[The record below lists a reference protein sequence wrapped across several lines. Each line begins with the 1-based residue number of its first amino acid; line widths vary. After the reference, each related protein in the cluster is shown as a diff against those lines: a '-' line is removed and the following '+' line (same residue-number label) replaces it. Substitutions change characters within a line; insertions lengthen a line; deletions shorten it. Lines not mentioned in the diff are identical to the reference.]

1 MGYNETDEVKDTK
14 KGEVEGKTP
23 PPPKTNRDEV
33 KTPPKINKTFKMGKK
48 EYDLS
53 KLQGGLSREEYN
65 ALSNKDRGILD
76 RRLRMYASQNP
87 KGNVENI
94 IPLDVNS
101 VAKKTNNIS
110 SYDEEEE
117 TIVIKPGSET
127 GGDVVPETETKESI
141 TPVSVGG
148 GGGDSE
154 VSDALYKGS

>member
-1 MGYNETDEVKDTK
+1 
-14 KGEVEGKTP
+14 
-23 PPPKTNRDEV
+23 
-33 KTPPKINKTFKMGKK
+33 
-48 EYDLS
+48 
-53 KLQGGLSREEYN
+53 
-65 ALSNKDRGILD
+65 
-76 RRLRMYASQNP
+76 MYASQNP

-110 SYDEEEE
+110 TYDEEEE
-117 TIVIKPGSET
+117 TVVIKSGSET

>member
-1 MGYNETDEVKDTK
+1 
-14 KGEVEGKTP
+14 
-23 PPPKTNRDEV
+23 
-33 KTPPKINKTFKMGKK
+33 MGKK

-117 TIVIKPGSET
+117 TVIIRSGSET

-141 TPVSVGG
+141 TPVVVGG
-148 GGGDSE
+148 GGGSREIDE
-154 VSDALYKGS
+154 ALYKSG